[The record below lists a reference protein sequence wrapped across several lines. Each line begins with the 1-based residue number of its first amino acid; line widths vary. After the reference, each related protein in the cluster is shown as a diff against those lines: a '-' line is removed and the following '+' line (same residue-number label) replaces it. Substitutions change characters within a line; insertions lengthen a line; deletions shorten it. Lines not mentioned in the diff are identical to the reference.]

1 MAKVKIHGDI
11 ISNDNKWIYDWLDY
25 DSTCPR
31 DVEKAINEANGEKL
45 EVEINSGGGEIF
57 AGSEI
62 YGLLRNYGNVE
73 IIITGLAASAASVIA
88 MAGHSKMVPTAM
100 MMIHNVSTGARGDY
114 NVMKHTAQTLETAN
128 EAIASAYISKTGM
141 SMQEALDLMDVET
154 WFSAQQAKEKGLVD
168 EVMFENVTHNNTM
181 VNCLASIPPRLIDTI
196 RNKLKQEQKT
206 INDNGPVDN
215 EKALLQAQLNLMK
228 LKEIK

>member
-1 MAKVKIHGDI
+1 MAKLKIVGDI
-11 ISNDNKWIYDWLDY
+11 ISNDSKWIYDWLEY
-25 DSTCPR
+25 DCTCPR

-88 MAGHSKMVPTAM
+88 MAGHCKMYPTAM
-100 MMIHNVSTGARGDY
+100 MMVHNVSTGARGDH
-114 NVMKHTAQTLETAN
+114 NVMKHTAQTLEIAN
-128 EAIASAYISKTGM
+128 EAIASAYVGKTGM
-141 SMQEALDLMDVET
+141 SMDDALALMNVET

-168 EVMFENVTHNNTM
+168 EVMFENATHSNLMTNSLT
-181 VNCLASIPPRLIDTI
+181 SIPSDLIDKI
-196 RNKLKQEQKT
+196 RNKLKKEETPNNGIEARQILLNQKK
-206 INDNGPVDN
+206 IDFRRS
-215 EKALLQAQLNLMK
+215 L
-228 LKEIK
+228 I

>member
-1 MAKVKIHGDI
+1 MAKLKIHGDI

-31 DVEKAINEANGEKL
+31 DVEKAINQANGETL

-62 YGLLRNYGNVE
+62 YGLLRKYGNVD
-73 IIITGLAASAASVIA
+73 ITITGLAASAASVIA

-100 MMIHNVSTGARGDY
+100 MMIHNVSTGARGDH
-114 NVMKHTAQTLETAN
+114 NVMKHTAQTLEVAN
-128 EAIASAYISKTGM
+128 EAIASAYVSKTNM
-141 SMQEALDLMDVET
+141 SMKEALELMNVET

-168 EVMFENVTHNNTM
+168 EIMFENNTHSNVM
-181 VNCLASIPPRLIDTI
+181 VNSLTSIPPQLIDTI
-196 RNKLKQEQKT
+196 RNKLKQEQIKD
-206 INDNGPVDN
+206 IEPVDN

>member
-1 MAKVKIHGDI
+1 MAKLKIVGDI
-11 ISNDNKWIYDWLDY
+11 ISNDSKWIYDWLEY
-25 DSTCPR
+25 DCTCPR

-73 IIITGLAASAASVIA
+73 ITVTGLAASAASVIA
-88 MAGHSKMVPTAM
+88 MAGHCKMYPTAM
-100 MMIHNVSTGARGDY
+100 MMVHNVSTGARGDH

-128 EAIASAYISKTGM
+128 EAIASAYVGKTGM
-141 SMQEALDLMDVET
+141 SMDDALALMNVET

-168 EVMFENVTHNNTM
+168 EVMFENATHSNLMTNSLT
-181 VNCLASIPPRLIDTI
+181 SIPPNLIDKI
-196 RNKLKQEQKT
+196 RNKLKKEETPNNGIEERQILLNQKK
-206 INDNGPVDN
+206 IDFRRS
-215 EKALLQAQLNLMK
+215 L
-228 LKEIK
+228 I

>member
-1 MAKVKIHGDI
+1 MAKLKINGDI

-31 DVEKAINEANGEKL
+31 DVEKTINQANGEKL
-45 EVEINSGGGEIF
+45 IVEINSGGGEIF

-62 YGLLRNYGNVE
+62 YGLLRNYGNIE

-88 MAGHSKMVPTAM
+88 MAGYCKMVPTAM
-100 MMIHNVSTGARGDY
+100 MMVHNVSTGARGDH

-128 EAIASAYISKTGM
+128 EAIASAYVSKTGM
-141 SMQEALDLMDVET
+141 SMKEALDLMNVET

-168 EVMFENVTHNNTM
+168 EVMFENTTHNNMM
-181 VNCLASIPPRLIDTI
+181 VNSLTSIPPQLIDAI
-196 RNKLKQEQKT
+196 RNKLKQEEKQ
-206 INDNGPVDN
+206 NNYNEPVNN
-215 EKALLQAQLNLMK
+215 EKALLQAQLNLIK
-228 LKEIK
+228 LKEI